1 MSWEHTKDGEIIL
14 SIERLSICY
23 PAPSG
28 GVVPLG
34 VEPRS
39 LGGIARGAVYTHA
52 RVLRVEGVR
61 VGFWSASN

>member
-52 RVLRVEGVR
+52 RVFRVR
-61 VGFWSASN
+61 VRVRV

>member
-1 MSWEHTKDGEIIL
+1 MVMGVLGDTKDGEIIL

-52 RVLRVEGVR
+52 RVGRV
-61 VGFWSASN
+61 